1 MAEILNHIDRTTEQ
15 MVLEKIEAQSDV
27 LADTIRQ
34 MMFVFDDLAKV
45 DDRGIQMILKEIST
59 EDLSIALKTASEALK
74 DKIYKNMSQRAAT
87 ILKEEMQT
95 KGPVRVSDV
104 EKAQQSIVKVARKL
118 EADGKLI
125 LSGRSGEEFVE

>member
-1 MAEILNHIDRTTEQ
+1 
-15 MVLEKIEAQSDV
+15 
-27 LADTIRQ
+27 
-34 MMFVFDDLAKV
+34 
-45 DDRGIQMILKEIST
+45 
-59 EDLSIALKTASEALK
+59 
-74 DKIYKNMSQRAAT
+74 MSQRAAT

>member
-1 MAEILNHIDRTTEQ
+1 
-15 MVLEKIEAQSDV
+15 
-27 LADTIRQ
+27 